1 MEFAH
6 PREGPIDLRPKLA
19 DLAPA
24 VYWLRQHDV
33 PVARLAAV
41 FVTDSGHIRQLAFR
55 GKSSGLRFYSISDSL
70 DLLLARPTQSIR
82 SRLAIRPHEDFVLLS
97 PKQKQRIDFMKG
109 EIGTI
114 VADASAT
121 FLERV
126 ARVRKLL
133 PLIGY
138 AAGVDRIRLLAFLR
152 QRLGWLFVHS
162 GYCSSAFSEAQAAIN
177 LAHVAYNE
185 RGQPEDL
192 RSLTESCLI
201 ASNACLLACDPA
213 TALRFLDLAR
223 QASERIG
230 DLRGSEHYRQCGVA
244 LFQMGQ
250 DEPAEKAFDNAVT
263 AMDSK
268 AEAENT
274 AHILMTGSRHVG
286 LLGKLSFDRDL
297 EMLEQ
302 VEKDYFQ
309 SSLQHSMALNWAA
322 ACGLGVDSPAVEL
335 AASEMARHSVAV
347 SGAFGHQ
354 ATTAKLLALTPELG
368 LDPRVRREWIRHA
381 LYSNAF
387 RQR

>member
-1 MEFAH
+1 MQDAH
-6 PREGPIDLRPKLA
+6 PRERPIDLRPKLA

-41 FVTDSGHIRQLAFR
+41 FGTDSGHIRQLTFR
-55 GKSSGLRFYSISDSL
+55 GNSSAFRFYSVSDSL

-97 PKQKQRIDFMKG
+97 LKQKQRIDFLND

-114 VADASAT
+114 VADASVT

-138 AAGVDRIRLLAFLR
+138 AAGVDRIRLLAFVR

-177 LAHVAYNE
+177 LAHIAYNE

-192 RSLTESCLI
+192 RTLTDSCLI

-230 DLRGSEHYRQCGVA
+230 DSRGSEHYRQYGVA
-244 LFQMGQ
+244 LFQMGR
-250 DEPAEKAFDNAVT
+250 DEQAKEAFHSAVT
-263 AMDSK
+263 AMDAK
-268 AEAENT
+268 AEAENI

-286 LLGKLSFDRDL
+286 LLGEPSFDREL
-297 EMLEQ
+297 EMLDQ
-302 VEKDYFQ
+302 VEKDYSK
-309 SSLQHSMALNWAA
+309 SSLQHSMALNWTA
-322 ACGLGVDSPAVEL
+322 ACGLGIDSAAVKL
-335 AASEMARHSVAV
+335 TASEMARYSVAI
-347 SGAFGHQ
+347 SGPFGHQ

-368 LDPRVRREWIRHA
+368 LDPRVSRDWIRHA